1 MKYLSILT
9 LLLFS
14 LSCSTVNELNQN
26 DRLYINNLND
36 LDGIYASTKKG
47 IEYKSIDTDNRSY
60 ILYSAPEIPTHSF
73 AMLSVSEIQDYK
85 PDILIGIRITLN
97 ENGADKFAALTE
109 RNIGKR
115 LHLVINKTV
124 LSSPIINDR
133 IASGQ
138 VLFFVPKKKFNR
150 YFRQ

>member
-1 MKYLSILT
+1 
-9 LLLFS
+9 
-14 LSCSTVNELNQN
+14 
-26 DRLYINNLND
+26 LYINNLND
-36 LDGIYASTKKG
+36 LDRIYASTKKG
-47 IEYKSIDTDNRSY
+47 IEYKSIDTDNPSY
-60 ILYSAPEIPTHSF
+60 ILYSAPEIPAHSF

-85 PDILIGIRITLN
+85 PDILIGVRITLN

-124 LSSPIINDR
+124 LSSTIINDR

-138 VLFFVPKKKFNR
+138 VLFFVPKKKFDR
-150 YFRQ
+150 YFVQ